1 MPDDCDTADQRI
13 EESIS
18 DGINEA
24 SRAVAQMPEGE
35 PGACSGCGDTFARTV
50 NGYCGRCRDVFAR
63 FIR

>member
-1 MPDDCDTADQRI
+1 MADECDM
-13 EESIS
+13 S

-35 PGACSGCGDTFARTV
+35 PGECSGCGDTFARTV

>member
-1 MPDDCDTADQRI
+1 MADECDMSDQKI

-35 PGACSGCGDTFARTV
+35 PGECSGCG
-50 NGYCGRCRDVFAR
+50 
-63 FIR
+63 

>member
-1 MPDDCDTADQRI
+1 MPDDCDNADQRI

-35 PGACSGCGDTFARTV
+35 PGEFSGCGEYFARTV
-50 NGYCGRCRDVFAR
+50 AGYCGFCRDKFGR
-63 FIR
+63 YMK